1 MWNDFKIIRVMG
13 VITVK
18 RILIDAVLCIFQR
31 DESTSLDNSCSQK
44 YNSYWGD
51 VIPVHVD
58 DGGGDGDHD
67 AEQGRDQAQAA
78 AQLDQSGVSIVT
90 VSQSEASITLTSQP
104 RRCDVLENSVTVSP
118 VTTSWNIIIIIIFII
133 YTDIFFGLSSNKVVI
148 TVCYKHFHGIRMRL
162 FDFDLLF
169 ASGC

>member
-1 MWNDFKIIRVMG
+1 MLFYAFFN
-13 VITVK
+13 VI
-18 RILIDAVLCIFQR
+18 QR
-31 DESTSLDNSCSQK
+31 DVSTSSDIWFLFLEKCRTSNE
-44 YNSYWGD
+44 GD

-90 VSQSEASITLTSQP
+90 VNQSEASITLTSQP
-104 RRCDVLENSVTVSP
+104 RRCDVLEKSVTVSP

-148 TVCYKHFHGIRMRL
+148 TVCYKHFHGISME
-162 FDFDLLF
+162 
-169 ASGC
+169 